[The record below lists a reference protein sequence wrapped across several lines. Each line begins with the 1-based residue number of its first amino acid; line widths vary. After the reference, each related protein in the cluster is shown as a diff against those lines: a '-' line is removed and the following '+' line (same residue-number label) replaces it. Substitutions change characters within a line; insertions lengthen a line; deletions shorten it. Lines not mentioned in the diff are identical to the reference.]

1 MREDVK
7 DLLDRA
13 AGWYSPPPI
22 RAEEVRARGERRR
35 RPGRVVAAAV
45 ALTVFAAAGA
55 LTWTAFRPQRTGV
68 GEEPVIQDV
77 SATVLGVSVTY
88 PEDWTLVDLW
98 PLARSIASW
107 PDPIGTSISVPE
119 GTSERGGLPLLQ
131 LSNVDLGLRS
141 ACGAETTTDEAVL
154 YVAVNGGP
162 YLLAE
167 DGTARWSGAPT
178 QDDGPCGP
186 GWYAYRHST
195 EDNGDGTTGERPYLV
210 FARFGP
216 DASAED
222 RRVVF
227 DAYDSLS
234 FAPADILHPSVEES
248 PWYVTPSTIRVSE
261 GPGTRCIQATTS
273 GDLDGD
279 GTMDHAE
286 FVEVVSVGISCDRP
300 GRVFQNLAS
309 QELVIRFG
317 SGQTV
322 ELPFT
327 DCQGGLCA
335 YVFEAVDLDGDG
347 RDELAIDV
355 SSGGATG
362 LEEFYR
368 VDPDTIQPLVIAD
381 SGDPPYVEPGP
392 AILGGGFDSVLQSPV
407 VCGVNGDGT
416 RELVSIH
423 AENVGDSLSG
433 PWQVHTTTMVL
444 RGDRLVVTST
454 EDSESSFPG
463 TSGIPSFAET
473 VPLETECS

>member
-45 ALTVFAAAGA
+45 ALTRIRRGRGAYLDGLSSPTNRRGRGTGDPRRERNRPWRVGDLPGGLDPGRPVAVGSHDRLVAGSNRDLHQRARGDERARRPAATTA
-55 LTWTAFRPQRTGV
+55 LERRSRPSVGV
-68 GEEPVIQDV
+68 
-77 SATVLGVSVTY
+77 
-88 PEDWTLVDLW
+88 
-98 PLARSIASW
+98 
-107 PDPIGTSISVPE
+107 
-119 GTSERGGLPLLQ
+119 RGGD
-131 LSNVDLGLRS
+131 NNRRGLGGQIGS
-141 ACGAETTTDEAVL
+141 AVYRDVQH
-154 YVAVNGGP
+154 
-162 YLLAE
+162 
-167 DGTARWSGAPT
+167 GTARWSGALT

-195 EDNGDGTTGERPYLV
+195 ENNGDGTMGERPYLV

-222 RRVVF
+222 RRIVF

-234 FAPADILHPSVEES
+234 FAPADILHPPVGES
-248 PWYVTPSTIRVSE
+248 PWYVTPATIRVSE

-273 GDLDGD
+273 GDFDGD

-286 FVEVVSVGISCDRP
+286 FVEVVSVGISCERP
-300 GRVFQNLAS
+300 GQVFQNLAS
-309 QELVIRFG
+309 QELVIGFG

-381 SGDPPYVEPGP
+381 PGDPPHVEPGP

-407 VCGVNGDGT
+407 VCRVRDDAI

-423 AENVGDSLSG
+423 AENVSDSLSG
-433 PWQVHTTTMVL
+433 PWQVHKTTLVL